1 MGPFTT
7 MRART
12 RRRAGSSAAAPP
24 ATLTQ
29 AVETVLAHWNAGYPP
44 AYYDVAARHDSQHC
58 PNPARRPVVHDA
70 SAERRV
76 SRQQSA
82 ALLAELRSLLR
93 EITETEAAVNR
104 DEIDPGAMGIPDL
117 LASLHAARKLLH
129 NLQRLYADRP
139 S

>member
-1 MGPFTT
+1 M
-7 MRART
+7 
-12 RRRAGSSAAAPP
+12 
-24 ATLTQ
+24 
-29 AVETVLAHWNAGYPP
+29 
-44 AYYDVAARHDSQHC
+44 
-58 PNPARRPVVHDA
+58 
-70 SAERRV
+70 